1 VANPELATEADP
13 ATVDSWAR
21 QVLDAEG
28 QDVVSLSV
36 TFLPETE
43 MRHLNASA
51 LGRDHPTDVIA
62 FRLTHVDRLAGDIY
76 VCPAVAR
83 RAAAAERVPAREEL
97 LRLVVHGVLH
107 VVGHDHPEGED
118 RTRSP
123 MWIRQEHYVARLA
136 AGGDRDR

>member
-1 VANPELATEADP
+1 MANAELAAEADP
-13 ATVDSWAR
+13 ATVESWAR
-21 QVLDAEG
+21 RVLDGER

-43 MRHLNASA
+43 MHHLNASA
-51 LGRDHPTDVIA
+51 LGRDHATDVIA

-76 VCPAVAR
+76 ICPAVAR

-107 VVGHDHPEGED
+107 VLGHDHPEGED

-123 MWIRQEHYVARLA
+123 MWIRQEDYVARLA
-136 AGGDRDR
+136 AGGDRDS